1 MRITGENNMKKVYRF
16 TASWCGPC
24 KAMAKILEGAN
35 TKGIP
40 IEVVDIDVH
49 PELAATYRVRSVPTL
64 IMVDEDGQSL
74 KMMVGVKSESII
86 KEWLN
91 D

>member
-1 MRITGENNMKKVYRF
+1 MKKIVRF

-24 KAMAKILEGAN
+24 KMLAKTLEEVN
-35 TKGIP
+35 TNLP

-49 PELAATYRVRSVPTL
+49 PEIAAEFGIRSVPTL
-64 IMVDEDGQSL
+64 VIVEDNIPS
-74 KMMVGVKSESII
+74 KRIVGNKTKQELEAFI
-86 KEWLN
+86 N

>member
-1 MRITGENNMKKVYRF
+1 
-16 TASWCGPC
+16 
-24 KAMAKILEGAN
+24 MAKILEGAN
-35 TKGIP
+35 TDNVP

-64 IMVDEDGQSL
+64 IMVDEDGKSL

>member
-1 MRITGENNMKKVYRF
+1 MKKVYRF
-16 TASWCGPC
+16 TASWCQPC

-35 TKGIP
+35 TGNIP
-40 IEVVDIDVH
+40 IEVVDIDVF
-49 PELAATYRVRSVPTL
+49 PDVAAEYRIRSVPTL
-64 IMVDEDGQSL
+64 VMVNEDGQAL
-74 KMMVGVKSESII
+74 KTIVGVKSETIL